1 MFFQIFHGNRDM
13 DMEINLQKLWIY
25 EFVKWLVRP
34 FILSKIIYSIK
45 KMREKTLKISLNA

>member
-1 MFFQIFHGNRDM
+1 M